1 MRTRTDHFFPPSLL
15 PSQAQLHSSASSL
28 PRMWFLFRPAAS
40 EDSSIELLLQERTAL
55 LWVCPMCVRSLP
67 ESLLYGGCFPEPQ
80 FLVGA
85 CFCRSFIATCRASCV
100 SCGLDICSATILW
113 ATGGQP
119 APPWSGQSALVLGAA
134 LALLLAGCRAVS
146 PIFPTCLS

>member
-1 MRTRTDHFFPPSLL
+1 MRTRTDHLFLPSLL

-55 LWVCPMCVRSLP
+55 LWVCPMCARSLP

-85 CFCRSFIATCRASCV
+85 CFCRSFISTCRASCV
-100 SCGLDICSATILW
+100 SCVLDICSATILC
-113 ATGGQP
+113 GLQGDSLLHHGQG
-119 APPWSGQSALVLGAA
+119 S
-134 LALLLAGCRAVS
+134 LLWC
-146 PIFPTCLS
+146 

>member
-55 LWVCPMCVRSLP
+55 LWVCPMCAQSLP

-100 SCGLDICSATILW
+100 SCGLDICSATILC
-113 ATGGQP
+113 GLQGDSLLHHGQG
-119 APPWSGQSALVLGAA
+119 S
-134 LALLLAGCRAVS
+134 LLWC
-146 PIFPTCLS
+146 